1 MRVFRAFIVLLALGM
16 AHAASA
22 DTCSDIVDA
31 NVAEMRAGSSEWSSD
46 AEQLI
51 RAASG
56 SACVKLLSSRYGE
69 LGSDSRCEQVIEDTV
84 AEIRA
89 GASGWWSGGPEQIVK
104 TSAASACI
112 KAMSGRYASASA
124 NTGSSVA
131 TSIASSSAT
140 SSADTATTSAPE
152 KEGEDKDDG
161 SWSFGGL
168 TFKAMSGSP
177 SKKPYE
183 RSRGS
188 AKENEQ

>member
-1 MRVFRAFIVLLALGM
+1 MRVFRAFIVLMALGM
-16 AHAASA
+16 AHAAGA
-22 DTCSDIVDA
+22 DTCSEIVNA
-31 NVAEMRAGSSEWSSD
+31 TVAEMRAGSSEWSGD

-56 SACVKLLSSRYGE
+56 SACVKLLSTRYGD
-69 LGSDSRCEQVIEDTV
+69 LGAESRCEQVIEDTV

-112 KAMSGRYASASA
+112 KAMSGRYASASTY
-124 NTGSSVA
+124 TGSPATGSV
-131 TSIASSSAT
+131 ASSSEA
-140 SSADTATTSAPE
+140 SSAAGSDTSEAQNETE
-152 KEGEDKDDG
+152 EKDDG

-183 RSRGS
+183 RNRGS
-188 AKENEQ
+188 SKENEQ